1 MQDLVLIRLK
11 QDLGAFSQYVPRSF
25 HPLMEKPETVCV
37 GAVYNGMA
45 CAAALA
51 EETEPGEYYLRY
63 VFVDPAAR
71 LCGLGTY
78 LVRGLLGEVKA
89 AGARQLKA
97 VYSPSMLEGE
107 EQTLHILTRAGFSKP
122 KPISTAFSTR
132 LADIPSVRVNLP
144 EEMAVYS
151 ALDVPEAVRLDY
163 EALVEKGSLPSFATP
178 ERLKDPDP
186 QLCSF
191 CTVKGSLSGLLLV
204 DRLAGGYQIAGL
216 YVLPSYRSGR
226 TAAALLAR
234 TIEAAKAILPS
245 DTQVWTSAIDRGGFS
260 LCDKLL
266 RQGRHAQKE
275 TEFYAIYQF

>member
-1 MQDLVLIRLK
+1 MQELSLIRLK
-11 QDLGAFSQYVPRSF
+11 QDLGAFAQYVPRSF
-25 HPLMEKPETVCV
+25 HPLMNHPGTVCV
-37 GAVYNGMA
+37 GAVYRGMA

-51 EETEPGEYYLRY
+51 EEAEPGEYYLRY
-63 VFVDPAAR
+63 IFVDPAAR
-71 LCGLGTY
+71 LCGLGTH

-89 AGARQLKA
+89 AGGRQIKA

-107 EQTLHILTRAGFSKP
+107 EQTLHILTRAGFSEP

-144 EEMAVYS
+144 EEIAVYS
-151 ALDVPEAVRLDY
+151 ALDVPEAVRLAY

-178 ERLKDPDP
+178 ERLKDPVP
-186 QLCSF
+186 QLCGF
-191 CTVKGSLSGLLLV
+191 CTVKGNLSGLLLV

-216 YVLPSYRSGR
+216 YVFPPYRSGR

-234 TIEAAKAILPS
+234 TIEAAKAILPGN
-245 DTQVWTSAIDRGGFS
+245 TQVWTSAIDRGGFS

-266 RQGRHAQKE
+266 RQGRNTQKE
-275 TEFYAIYQF
+275 TEFYAVYQF

>member
-1 MQDLVLIRLK
+1 MQDLTLIRLK
-11 QDLGAFSQYVPRSF
+11 QDLGAFAQYVPHSF
-25 HPLMEKPETVCV
+25 HPLLDKPETVCV

-51 EETEPGEYYLRY
+51 EEVELGEYYLRY

-78 LVRGLLGEVKA
+78 LVRGVLGEVRA
-89 AGARQLKA
+89 AGGRQLKA

-107 EQTLHILTRAGFSKP
+107 EQTLHILTRAGFSRP

-132 LADIPSVRVNLP
+132 LADIPPVRVSLP

-151 ALDVPEAVRLDY
+151 ASGIPNAVRQAY
-163 EALVEKGSLPSFATP
+163 EALVEEGNLPSFATP
-178 ERLKDPDP
+178 ERLRDPVP

-191 CTVKGSLSGLLLV
+191 CTVKGQLSGLLLV

-216 YVLPSYRSGR
+216 YVLPPYRSGR

-234 TIEAAKAILPS
+234 TIEAAKAILPG
-245 DTQVWTSAIDRGGFS
+245 DAQVWTSAIDQGGYS

-266 RQGRHAQKE
+266 RQGRNAQKE
-275 TEFYAIYQF
+275 TEFYAVYQF